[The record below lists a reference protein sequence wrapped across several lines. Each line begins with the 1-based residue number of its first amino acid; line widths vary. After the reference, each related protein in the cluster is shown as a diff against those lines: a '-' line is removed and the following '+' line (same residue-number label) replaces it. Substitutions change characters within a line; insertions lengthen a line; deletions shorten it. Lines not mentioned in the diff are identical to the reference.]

1 MNTTE
6 QAEVLSSIM
15 EELEN
20 DPEYQEEDKQLI
32 KAGYDYIKP
41 LLGPQKLYAGYE
53 AGYYYI
59 RLNLETKMGMIAELK
74 ALGYTLHFLQP
85 PFGKPVM
92 LKKRD

>member
-6 QAEVLSSIM
+6 QAEFLSSIM

-41 LLGPQKLYAGYE
+41 LLGPQKLYAGYD

-59 RLNLETKMGMIAELK
+59 RLNLETKMGTIAKLK
-74 ALGYTLHFLQP
+74 ALGYTLQLLDP
-85 PFGKPVM
+85 PFGKLVM
-92 LKKRD
+92 LKKR

>member
-1 MNTTE
+1 
-6 QAEVLSSIM
+6 M

-41 LLGPQKLYAGYE
+41 LLGPQKLYAGYD

-59 RLNLETKMGMIAELK
+59 RLNLETKMGTIAKLK
-74 ALGYTLHFLQP
+74 ALGYTLQLLDP
-85 PFGKPVM
+85 PFGKLVM
-92 LKKRD
+92 LKKR

>member
-6 QAEVLSSIM
+6 QAEFLSSIM

-41 LLGPQKLYAGYE
+41 LLGPQKLYAGYD

-59 RLNLETKMGMIAELK
+59 KINLSTKISTIANLQQ
-74 ALGYTLHFLQP
+74 AGYTLHLLKP
-85 PFGKPVM
+85 PFAEPIM